1 MAPHL
6 SQSLRTLW
14 HKESHRIN
22 RLFLSLSACSPAEI
36 DQRCKLGSPDA
47 FSECC
52 KQYQVCKK
60 MCTPA
65 NSPQSGGIEGF
76 LCSGTGRPLFIN
88 RSGKDTKDGTT
99 IECTCAEQQPS
110 DSNAQAKSKANAA
123 SRQQVP
129 GALLLMASGLLAA
142 VPLVGIL

>member
-1 MAPHL
+1 
-6 SQSLRTLW
+6 
-14 HKESHRIN
+14 
-22 RLFLSLSACSPAEI
+22 
-36 DQRCKLGSPDA
+36 
-47 FSECC
+47 
-52 KQYQVCKK
+52 
-60 MCTPA
+60 
-65 NSPQSGGIEGF
+65 
-76 LCSGTGRPLFIN
+76 LFIN